1 MAQHTRRR
9 DSVWEVKTLTRN
21 VPNCMRCMASRA
33 LPFPTLH
40 HLIIAWHAQPG
51 RRMLP
56 PVNARAMLAHRRN
69 ATFAQSNAK
78 SQRKATGNGG
88 STDRADTRKQNR
100 EHLRAHELVGIGIP
114 RGDSRGC
121 RNREQHQRQRA
132 DPRGPPPPP
141 HPLRPAANHL
151 LLDPD
156 LRPASEGGTVSSPM
170 RREAMAAAGAVAVA
184 WAPGDGERD
193 PARVRSGGGGG
204 RARDLGLGFWRARG
218 FVVASAR
225 GNEWEEL
232 EPGRRGRNSE
242 GGEETFG
249 EGNGEDGGGC

>member
-1 MAQHTRRR
+1 
-9 DSVWEVKTLTRN
+9 
-21 VPNCMRCMASRA
+21 MRCMASRA

-40 HLIIAWHAQPG
+40 HLIIAWHARPG

-69 ATFAQSNAK
+69 ATLRAIQCEIPAQ
-78 SQRKATGNGG
+78 ATGNGG
-88 STDRADTRKQNR
+88 STDRADTRNQNR
-100 EHLRAHELVGIGIP
+100 EYLRALELVGIGIP

-156 LRPASEGGTVSSPM
+156 LRPASEGDTVSSAM
-170 RREAMAAAGAVAVA
+170 RRAAMASAGAVA
-184 WAPGDGERD
+184 WAPGGDKQD
-193 PARVRSGGGGG
+193 PAKVRGGGGGGG

-218 FVVASAR
+218 VVVASVR

-232 EPGRRGRNSE
+232 EPGRRGRNLE
-242 GGEETFG
+242 GGEETFRG
-249 EGNGEDGGGC
+249 TGKTRGVMRAARAPPPYLSGQLFSNL